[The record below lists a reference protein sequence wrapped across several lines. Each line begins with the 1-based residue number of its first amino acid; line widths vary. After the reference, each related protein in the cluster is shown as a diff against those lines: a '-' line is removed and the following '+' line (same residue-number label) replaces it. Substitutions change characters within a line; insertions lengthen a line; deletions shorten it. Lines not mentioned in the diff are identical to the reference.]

1 MNIAEF
7 TVNQDKCIGCGNCVK
22 VCPGGILYV
31 DNLGKAKM
39 KPITEFGWNGCWKCE
54 HCLAVCPT
62 AAISVLKH
70 YPEDSLLPEST
81 KVSQRVLNS
90 LIANRHSC
98 RRYLDKNVDPKV
110 IQDMLNR
117 LANTPNGG
125 NKQQVEFTLIDD
137 KEQMQQ
143 FRTIAYK
150 EMERL
155 AKEEIYS
162 AGFDKTSYMQM
173 KGWEQ
178 TVRPDM
184 LFCGAP
190 HILIPHV
197 PLGSGTPKQDSVIA
211 GAYFELLC
219 ASRGLGAVIMTF
231 PLDTLRLMPDI
242 AALLKIP
249 KDHYI
254 PMIIGFGYPQIIY
267 QRGVQKTI
275 EQSRIHRISFENSDK
290 EVQS

>member
-7 TVNQDKCIGCGNCVK
+7 TVNQKECIGCGNCVSI
-22 VCPGGILYV
+22 CPGGILYV
-31 DNLGKAKM
+31 DDLGKANM

-62 AAISVLKH
+62 AAISILGH
-70 YPEDSLLPEST
+70 QPEDSLLPENAEVNQ
-81 KVSQRVLNS
+81 KVLDS

-98 RRYLDKNVDPKV
+98 RRYLDKNVDKTM
-110 IQDMLNR
+110 IEDMLSR
-117 LANTPNGG
+117 LANAPNGG

-137 KEQMQQ
+137 KEQMQR
-143 FRTIAYK
+143 FRETAYE

-155 AKEEIYS
+155 AKEEIYP
-162 AGFDKTSYMQM
+162 AGFDKASYMQM
-173 KGWEQ
+173 KGWER

-197 PLGSGTPKQDSVIA
+197 PLGSGTPKQDAVIA
-211 GAYFELLC
+211 GTYFELLC

-231 PLDTLRLMPDI
+231 PLDMLRLMPDI

-249 KDHYI
+249 KEHYI
-254 PMIIGFGYPQIIY
+254 PMIIGFGYPQISY
-267 QRGVQKTI
+267 RRGVQKTI
-275 EQSRIHRISFENSDK
+275 EQSRIHRPFAERRA
-290 EVQS
+290 E

>member
-1 MNIAEF
+1 
-7 TVNQDKCIGCGNCVK
+7 
-22 VCPGGILYV
+22 
-31 DNLGKAKM
+31 M

-54 HCLAVCPT
+54 HCLSVCPT
-62 AAISVLKH
+62 AAISILGH
-70 YPEDSLLPEST
+70 QPEDSLLPESAEVNQ
-81 KVSQRVLNS
+81 KVLDS

-98 RRYLDKNVDPKV
+98 RRYLDKNVDQT
-110 IQDMLNR
+110 IIEDMLHR
-117 LANTPNGG
+117 LANAPNGG

-137 KEQMQQ
+137 KEQMQR
-143 FRTIAYK
+143 FRKTAYA

-155 AKEEIYS
+155 AEKEIYP
-162 AGFDKTSYMQM
+162 AGFDKASYMQM

-190 HILIPHV
+190 HLLIPHV
-197 PLGSGTPKQDSVIA
+197 PLGSGTPKQDAVIA
-211 GAYFELLC
+211 GTYFELLC

-249 KDHYI
+249 KEHYI
-254 PMIIGFGYPQIIY
+254 PMIIGFGYPQISY
-267 QRGVQKTI
+267 RRGVQKTI
-275 EQSRIHRISFENSDK
+275 EQSRIHRPFTERRA
-290 EVQS
+290 E